1 MLLFVL
7 IRDKNI
13 LLYGN
18 LLKEEFKMKNLFKVV
33 VLYIAA
39 GAASMIGVMG
49 GTWLWNEV
57 LEDKADNLKKRFSN
71 KEEEEGY

>member
-1 MLLFVL
+1 
-7 IRDKNI
+7 
-13 LLYGN
+13 
-18 LLKEEFKMKNLFKVV
+18 MKNLFKVV

-39 GAASMIGVMG
+39 GAASVIGVMG

-57 LEDKADNLKKRFSN
+57 LEDKADNLKKRFGN